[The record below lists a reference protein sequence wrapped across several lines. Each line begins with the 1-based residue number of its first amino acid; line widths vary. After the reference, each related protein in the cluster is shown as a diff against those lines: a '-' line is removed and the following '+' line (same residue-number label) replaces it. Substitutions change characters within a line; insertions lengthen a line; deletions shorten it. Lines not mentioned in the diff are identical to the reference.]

1 MTSCPATPSFP
12 PSLSFLLT
20 NAMAPLPRLT
30 SDIRSNLVAYLDGEL
45 DEETADQIDRT
56 VAQNEVARR
65 EVEQYAR
72 TYELLDELPETGV
85 SKRFT
90 QTALQ
95 AVSQEVA
102 VEGSVGRIQNVFY
115 RIKPLV
121 LIGLTAAAAAAAG
134 TALGASLLLPDYDE
148 RLRLLPVAESLPMLE
163 AVSDADF
170 LIGLSSKPE
179 VLDAMR
185 EQVAVVAR
193 QEDQP

>member
-1 MTSCPATPSFP
+1 
-12 PSLSFLLT
+12 
-20 NAMAPLPRLT
+20 MAPLPRLT

-85 SKRFT
+85 SKQFT

-102 VEGSVGRIQNVFY
+102 VEGSAGRIQNVFY

-121 LIGLTAAAAAAAG
+121 LIGLTAAIAAAAG
-134 TALGASLLLPDYDE
+134 TALGSSLLLPDYDE

-170 LIGLSSKPE
+170 LIGLSSKRE

-185 EQVAVVAR
+185 QQVAVVER
-193 QEDQP
+193 QEDRP